1 MPESAAE
8 LEQLKADGE
17 LSLLLGRRVRRWF
30 LHDDQCVQLHCF
42 SMSLSK
48 SDSKAALQ

>member
-17 LSLLLGRRVRRWF
+17 LSVLLERRVRRWF

-42 SMSLSK
+42 VLP
-48 SDSKAALQ
+48 LLEQF